1 MPATAISP
9 RCISEDSKYNKISVK
24 CRFCSSESVVKRGWR
39 ATKNRGKQQRWLCNN
54 CNKSFT
60 LDLGFWKMK
69 NNENLVTQSIDQYFQ
84 NLSSRVVQRNLN
96 QYNETK
102 ASHQSVLNWVRK
114 YAEKLST
121 FINTLNPKLSGEFC
135 VDETIIKCKRKE
147 GIFWAGIDGQ
157 TKYITSSFYTLKPQ
171 NVDDAKRLLS
181 ILKATKQTKYIQTD
195 SRAQYPIA
203 IKKLFGLKGR
213 GKQLSVEHRKINTM
227 KTGKYNVKIERFFRN
242 LKERTKLMYGFK
254 SYSSASLILEG
265 YRIWYNFIRPHMSL
279 RTTPAIA
286 SGLELGLGYN
296 KLWGLIVLS
305 SINKNPR

>member
-24 CRFCSSESVVKRGWR
+24 CRFCSSESLVKRGWR
-39 ATKNRGKQQRWLCNN
+39 ATRNRGKQQRWLCND
-54 CNKSFT
+54 CNKSST

-69 NNENLVTQSIDQYFQ
+69 NSENLVTQSIDQYFQ

-114 YAEKLST
+114 YAKKLST
-121 FINTLNPKLSGEFC
+121 FVNTLNPKFSGEFC
-135 VDETIIKCKRKE
+135 VDETIIKCKKKE

-157 TKYITSSFYTLKPQ
+157 TKYIANSFYTLNPQ
-171 NVDDAKRLLS
+171 NIKDAKRLLS
-181 ILKATKQTKYIQTD
+181 GLKATKQTKFIQTD
-195 SRAQYPIA
+195 SRGQYPPAFKNIFKYDKR
-203 IKKLFGLKGR
+203 KKNN
-213 GKQLSVEHRKINTM
+213 SVEHKVINTH

-242 LKERTKLMYGFK
+242 LKERTRLMYGFK
-254 SYSSASLILEG
+254 SYSSATLILEG

-286 SGLELGLGYN
+286 SGLELGLGHN

-305 SINKNPR
+305 SINKFSR